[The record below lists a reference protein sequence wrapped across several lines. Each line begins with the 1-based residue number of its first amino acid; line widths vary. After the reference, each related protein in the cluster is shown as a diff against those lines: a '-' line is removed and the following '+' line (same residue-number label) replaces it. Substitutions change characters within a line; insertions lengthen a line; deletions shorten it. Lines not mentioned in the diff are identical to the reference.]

1 MSAGKLTQ
9 LAMKVNSLSMRH
21 GPRFAG
27 VVSCTEVR

>member
-27 VVSCTEVR
+27 VGFVH